1 MAVVVIVGVVMG
13 AGISADVT
21 DVTVPS
27 WLRAESAGPYF
38 AGTEALREWVVVS
51 PGDAH
56 VWAKV
61 PLTRRAWCR
70 R

>member
-21 DVTVPS
+21 VPS
-27 WLRAESAGPYF
+27 WPRAESAGPYF

-56 VWAKV
+56 MWAKV
-61 PLTRRAWCR
+61 PLTRRARCR